1 MRIRL
6 TNSIYLFGKGDQLLS
21 KQSNKKNVVGVV
33 LSCRFKDIRQERIT
47 RGSLL
52 FSQQMLVSYR
62 YSYPQ
67 LITTKPFLC
76 CIVPFALT
84 RMDGA
89 RTKKEIPPTC
99 GRYSKWKNL
108 TIFSFPNLKSK
119 SLWKKRCAKVC
130 LSFWYKKYL
139 RKKYCR
145 FNSLL

>member
-1 MRIRL
+1 MSSPHE
-6 TNSIYLFGKGDQLLS
+6 NQAHEQYLFVRQERSAAIKA
-21 KQSNKKNVVGVV
+21 KQQKNVVGVV

-47 RGSLL
+47 RDSLL

-89 RTKKEIPPTC
+89 RTKKRNTSHVC
-99 GRYSKWKNL
+99 GRYSKWKISRFSHFLTLNL
-108 TIFSFPNLKSK
+108 NLYEKNVAQKYIFLFDIKNI
-119 SLWKKRCAKVC
+119 
-130 LSFWYKKYL
+130 
-139 RKKYCR
+139 
-145 FNSLL
+145 